1 MLSPQKL
8 RDELDGYLDMGMAA
22 EGLEVAEK
30 LLALPKVSVID
41 LEYALSAVM
50 MMADEPRGWGTK
62 FAAAF
67 RRMPAKTKQLARI
80 TMFSM
85 YAAIG
90 EYEKAESFLT
100 VKDIESPRDL
110 ALAMDTL
117 LALGKL
123 KDAASV
129 GRQCSV
135 LLNGRMDPLEASHLL
150 RAMASYFERSGEW
163 EAALRAWEMVP
174 AGGPLSESALIS
186 KVEIHLARAFT
197 AAREG
202 ISSLAPKAALPDAHS
217 LSFLGQSRLRVDGA
231 VRELKKFARVIEK
244 LLPEARRKELGIGIN
259 ARHVTESHP

>member
-8 RDELDGYLDMGMAA
+8 RDELDGYLDMGMAG
-22 EGLEVAEK
+22 ESLEVAEK

-50 MMADEPRGWGTK
+50 MMADKPQPWGAK

-67 RRMPAKTKQLARI
+67 RRMPAKTQQLARI
-80 TMFSM
+80 TMFSV

-90 EYEKAESFLT
+90 EYQKAESFLT
-100 VKDIESPRDL
+100 VKDLESPRDL

-135 LLNGRMDPLEASHLL
+135 LLNGRMDPLEAAHLL

-174 AGGPLSESALIS
+174 ASGPFSESALIS
-186 KVEIHLARAFT
+186 KVEIHLAQAIM

-202 ISSLAPKAALPDAHS
+202 ISSLAAKADLPDTHS
-217 LSFLGQSRLRVDGA
+217 LSFSGQTQLRIDDA
-231 VRELKKFARVIEK
+231 VMELKKFARVIEK
-244 LLPEARRKELGIGIN
+244 LLSEERRKELGISIN
-259 ARHVTESHP
+259 ARHGTESPI